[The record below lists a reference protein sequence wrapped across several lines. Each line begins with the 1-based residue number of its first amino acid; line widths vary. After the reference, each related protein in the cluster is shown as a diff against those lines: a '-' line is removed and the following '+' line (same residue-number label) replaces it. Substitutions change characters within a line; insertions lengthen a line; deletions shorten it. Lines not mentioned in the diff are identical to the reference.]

1 MKSYGDVL
9 KELRLKCGY
18 DQRYVLKALREMGI
32 ETGQAQISRWE
43 NNHNNPNL
51 QQFLGL
57 CRLYEIKDPYLI
69 FEKCDIQKDADL
81 LRIEKLLKSLNQ
93 EGRGKAEEYT
103 QLLVDSKKY
112 APAKPRGKIIEMPQ
126 RTLPLFDVGVS
137 AGTGMFLDSPNYE
150 MIAVPDEVPNTATFC
165 VHVSGDSM
173 EPTLEDGELL
183 WVHQQPTLEN
193 GDIGIFLVNG
203 DAYVKEYRHTEK
215 GIFLISHNKKYK
227 PIQITEYTEGRI
239 FGKVVYP
246 V

>member
-9 KELRLKCGY
+9 KELRLNNGY
-18 DQRYVLKALREMGI
+18 DQRYVFTALNEMGI
-32 ETGQAQISRWE
+32 ETAQAQVSRWE
-43 NNHNNPNL
+43 NNRNNPNL

-57 CRLYEIKDPYLI
+57 CRLYGIKEPYAV
-69 FEKCDIQKDADL
+69 FEKCDIQKDPDL
-81 LRIEKLLKSLNQ
+81 LRIEKLLKTLNQ
-93 EGRGKAEEYT
+93 EGRDKAEEYI
-103 QLLVDSKKY
+103 QLLVDSRKY

-150 MIAVPDEVPNTATFC
+150 MVTVPDEVPNTATFC
-165 VHVSGDSM
+165 VHVSGNSM
-173 EPTLEDGELL
+173 EPTLEDGELI

-203 DAYVKEYRHTEK
+203 DAYVKEYRHDEN
-215 GIFLISHNKKYK
+215 GIFLVSHNPKYK